1 MRRASFPLFSFLLA
15 VFVGISANL
24 LLAQSEGPGDEPG
37 GGQAPSNA
45 PQSPGNANPPADK
58 AASSAGDAKDF
69 AKEAYVIEQMYNR
82 ASYEN
87 DGTSR
92 KESTY
97 RVRVQSEAGVQRWG
111 QLRLGYNSANE
122 RLDIVYVRVIKQDG
136 SVVKPGPDAV
146 QDLSPIPQNA
156 SVYTDYREKHVTV
169 PGLRPGDVL
178 EFQTVNTT
186 HTPLA
191 QGQFW
196 TQHDF
201 NTSSIVL
208 DEQLEIDIPAGRTVE
223 LKTRPGMEPKTTE
236 ENGRRI
242 YRWSSSHL
250 VIEED
255 EKKADKDKPKKKKK
269 KEELPAVQLTTF
281 ASWEEVGRWYA
292 GLEKDRRQPTKEMKE
307 KADALTKGLTTDLDK
322 IQALYDFVGPNF
334 RYVSLSLG
342 MARYQPH
349 AAVDVLH
356 NQYGDCKDKHT
367 LLAALLEAEGFHASS
382 VLINSFRKLDP
393 DVPSPGQFNHVITMV
408 PLGKEEIWM
417 DTTTEIA
424 PFRLLSYSLR
434 KKQALVIPQEGTPH
448 LEETPAD
455 PPVPDSQRSEIE
467 GTVSETGKLEAK
479 VSYIIRGDSELI
491 LRSTFRRFPPAQW
504 NKIVEGIN
512 KGLGG
517 DVSDVKVSDPAA
529 THQPFTL
536 SYAVSKINYVDWSKK
551 KLELSLPL
559 SRFAPVAVSQDVDAE
574 EDDPDP
580 AASEPFK
587 IGVANEHTYRL
598 KLELAARYTP
608 QIPVPV
614 NIERDYGVYQ
624 STYKVDGN
632 TFIAERRLLTR
643 VDELPPAR
651 ANDYRAF
658 RRSVLADAAQLLT
671 VESTAADTHT
681 PPESMKT
688 DELIRSGNEARKNGN
703 YTLAI
708 NLLQRAVGASPKD
721 KNAWNDLGMAYYDT
735 RQDNLAINAFEKQIE
750 IDPFDQYSYNN
761 LGRVFLRQR
770 KYEEAERWFRKQIEV
785 SPLDRYAHENLDR
798 TLVAWGKYEEALPE
812 LNQTA
817 VIAPKN
823 SGTQLR
829 LGETYLNLGQDDKAM
844 AAFDKAVEISATPA
858 VWNGIAYQLALKHV
872 HLDVAQ
878 RYAESALSST
888 TAALR
893 NISLDQPA
901 PRDLRSSSSLGDY
914 WDTLGWVEF
923 AEDKP
928 EPALK
933 YLIAAW
939 QLSQKS
945 EVADHLGQVYAKQG
959 DKTKAEY
966 FYAMALNAR
975 DPDPETHGRLSA
987 LLGGNDKADAAV
999 EKHRNELD
1007 RMRTIKLA
1015 GFQQETMGSADYF
1028 VLLDAGAN
1036 SDAKV
1041 EGVKLIT
1048 GDEKFKAASDTIG
1061 SVRYDQTF
1069 PDDTPV
1075 KILRR
1080 GTLTCPSAPNA
1091 CTFQLALPEDVS
1103 SVE

>member
-1 MRRASFPLFSFLLA
+1 MRRASFPLSFLLA
-15 VFVGISANL
+15 VLVVTSAKL
-24 LLAQSEGPGDEPG
+24 LLAQSEGDDAS

-45 PQSPGNANPPADK
+45 PQAPQSADK
-58 AASSAGDAKDF
+58 PAPNASDAKDYS
-69 AKEAYVIEQMYNR
+69 KEAYVIEQMYNR
-82 ASYEN
+82 LRYEN
-87 DGTSR
+87 DGTGR
-92 KESTY
+92 RESMY

-111 QLRLGYNSANE
+111 QLRLGYNSVNE
-122 RLDIVYVRVIKQDG
+122 RLDIGYVRVIKQDG
-136 SVVKPGPDAV
+136 SVVKAGPDAV

-169 PGLRPGDVL
+169 PGLRPADVL
-178 EFQTVNTT
+178 EFQTVTVM
-186 HTPLA
+186 HTPVA

-196 TQHDF
+196 MQHDF

-208 DEQLEIDIPAGRTVE
+208 DEQLEIDIPAARTVK
-223 LKTRPGMEPKTTE
+223 LKTRPGFEPKTSE
-236 ENGRRI
+236 ENGRHI
-242 YRWSSSHL
+242 YRWTSSHL
-250 VIEED
+250 VRED
-255 EKKADKDKPKKKKK
+255 DDKKTDKDKPKKKKK

-292 GLEKDRRQPTKEMKE
+292 GLEKDRRKPTKDIKD

-349 AAVDVLH
+349 AAAEVLQ

-382 VLINSFRKLDP
+382 VLINSYRKLDP

-408 PLGKEEIWM
+408 PLGVADKKEEIWM

-434 KKQALVIPQEGTPH
+434 KKQALVIPQEGAAH
-448 LEETPAD
+448 LEETPAA
-455 PPVPDSQRSEIE
+455 PPMQDSQRAEIE

-479 VSYIIRGDSELI
+479 VSYTIRGDSEI
-491 LRSTFRRFPPAQW
+491 VLRSTFRRFPAAQW
-504 NKIVEGIN
+504 NKLVEGIN

-517 DVSDVKVSDPAA
+517 DVSDVKISDPAA

-536 SYAVSKINYVDWSKK
+536 SYSVSKINYVDWSKK

-580 AASEPFK
+580 AAAEPFK
-587 IGVANEHTYRL
+587 IGPANEHTYSL

-614 NIERDYGVYQ
+614 NIERDYGSYQ
-624 STYKVDGN
+624 SSYKVDGN
-632 TFIAERRLLTR
+632 SFIAERKLATL

-708 NLLQRAVGASPKD
+708 NLLTRAVGASPKD
-721 KNAWNDLGMAYYDT
+721 KNAWNDLGMAYYDD
-735 RQDNLAINAFEKQIE
+735 RQDGLAVNAFQKQIE

-761 LGRVFLRQR
+761 LGRVYLRQR
-770 KYEEAERWFRKQIEV
+770 KYEDAEKWFRKQIEV
-785 SPLDRYAHENLDR
+785 SPLDRYAHENLGR

-844 AAFDKAVEISATPA
+844 AAFDKAVEISATPG
-858 VWNGIAYQLALKHV
+858 VWNGIAYQLAMKRV

-901 PRDLRSSSSLGDY
+901 PRDLRSSSSLADY

-928 EPALK
+928 EQALK

-945 EVADHLGQVYAKQG
+945 EVADHLGQVYAKRG
-959 DKTKAEY
+959 DKAKAEY

-975 DPDPETHGRLSA
+975 DPDPETRGRLSA
-987 LLGGNDKADAAV
+987 LLGGDDKGDAAV
-999 EKHRNELD
+999 QQHRNELD
-1007 RMRTIKLA
+1007 KMRSFKLA
-1015 GFQQETMGSADYF
+1015 GFKQETMGSADYF
-1028 VLLDAGAN
+1028 VLLSAGAN

-1041 EGVKLIT
+1041 EGVKLI
-1048 GDEKFKAASDTIG
+1048 GDEKFKLANDAIG
-1061 SVRYDQTF
+1061 SIKYDQTF
-1069 PDDTPV
+1069 PDETAV

-1080 GTLTCPSAPNA
+1080 GTLTCPSAPDA
-1091 CTFQLALPEDVS
+1091 CTFMLALPEDVS